1 MRRSAIPLI
10 KNGHPWR
17 AMAWPVLKWATVI
30 GVLLGFGAGT
40 LSMLSG
46 NIISINGTA
55 ISGWYGVWS
64 LTLALGIGGFLFG
77 LIGALLVRAVGVS
90 AGK

>member
-1 MRRSAIPLI
+1 
-10 KNGHPWR
+10 
-17 AMAWPVLKWATVI
+17 MAWPVLKWATVI
-30 GVLLGFGAGT
+30 GLALGFSVGT

-46 NIISINGTA
+46 NIISINGIA
-55 ISGWYGVWS
+55 LSGWYGVWS

-77 LIGALLVRAVGVS
+77 LIGALLVRAVGIA